1 MKFAKKA
8 FLWIVVV
15 GIFYFFLSH
24 HIVLIGSGVKLLK
37 KSNLTLQYTI
47 FNAKGKS
54 NRYILSID
62 ELRSDGIGEILVEAG
77 RISTDDLDLMLE
89 MYEREEDA

>member
-8 FLWIVVV
+8 LIWIVVA
-15 GIFYFFLSH
+15 GTLYFFLSH
-24 HIVLIGSGVKLLK
+24 HIVFIGSGVKLLK

-54 NRYILSID
+54 NKAILSIED
-62 ELRSDGIGEILVEAG
+62 LRYDGIGEILVEAG
-77 RISTDDLDLMLE
+77 RISEDELDLMLD
-89 MYEREEDA
+89 MYDQEEDA